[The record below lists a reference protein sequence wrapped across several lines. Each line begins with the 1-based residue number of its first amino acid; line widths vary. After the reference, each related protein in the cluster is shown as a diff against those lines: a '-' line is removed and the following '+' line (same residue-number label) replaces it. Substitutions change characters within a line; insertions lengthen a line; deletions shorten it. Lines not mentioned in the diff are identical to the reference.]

1 MADAPPPR
9 AGYAKKPVEPK
20 RWTIE
25 AVSSGG
31 QKVVLGRY
39 ETEEQ
44 AQVDLTR
51 IVDERFYTKAKIIEA
66 KLPPPPPPDAPPGS

>member
-9 AGYAKKPVEPK
+9 AGYVKKPVEPK
-20 RWTIE
+20 RWSIE
-25 AVSSGG
+25 AMSSGG

-44 AQVDLTR
+44 AQVDLGR
-51 IVDERFYTKAKIIEA
+51 IQDEKFYTKAKIVES
-66 KLPPPPPPDAPPGS
+66 KLPPPAAPEAPAD